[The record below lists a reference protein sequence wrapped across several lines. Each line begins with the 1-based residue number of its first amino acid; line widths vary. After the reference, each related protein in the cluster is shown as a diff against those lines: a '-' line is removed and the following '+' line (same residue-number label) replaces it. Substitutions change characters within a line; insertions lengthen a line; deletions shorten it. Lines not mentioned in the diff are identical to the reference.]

1 MSASLPQR
9 RAKAEMPR
17 RLIDRVLRLAVNT
30 RSPRLGDAPLS
41 SRSSASVIALA
52 TLVAPALVALPAW
65 GEAPVLETV
74 TVTAQKRTENLQDVS
89 QAVTAM
95 SDLDLDAR
103 NIVSFVDLSA
113 VAPGVTVAK
122 NEGFKTVIA
131 IRGVGNEANQNAI
144 ANPSVSYHLDGI
156 YVASPFAL
164 HTDFLDID
172 RIEVLRGP
180 QGTLFGQNSTGGALN
195 VVTRTPDARALSA
208 EADLALG
215 SYGGSRLRAAANVP
229 ISDTLAARASVSARR
244 HDGFSRNVALDQA
257 LDDADQRSA
266 RMRVRWT
273 PNDQWEL
280 DFIAQIHREDRN
292 GAAQKGI
299 LDTTPG
305 ARRLRQDSR
314 AEFELDSRLF
324 GAVATIL
331 LPKLTIEYLT
341 SYQDDDIW
349 LVRDNDRHD
358 LASLPPFA
366 LVPAVFDPETNR
378 QTTRTHELHFI
389 SGEPL
394 ERGSSRFEWVAGVF
408 FLDTAVDILIREYL
422 DFGFDGRFDPVT
434 VEQVRSFAQ
443 GDYGFISD
451 SRPQRD
457 SRSVYGQGSTPLGQ
471 RARLIAGLRYTRD
484 DVRSAVTNFFGRAG
498 TDRLVVD
505 SKALTGRVALE
516 VDVADAG
523 MAYAAYTRGFKPGG
537 SNLTYGR
544 EEEIAPVVVLPT
556 YKAETIDAFEV
567 GAKVDLAGGA
577 VRVNAAAFFYDY
589 RNLQYQ
595 ATDPEVF
602 EGGVGNVPDATSV
615 GLELEVQTSLS
626 AKLTL
631 DGRLAWLSTEI
642 ASRHLALDNVASDAA
657 TNALLAAGR
666 PLFGPEIQRARAA
679 AITDVQGNELAKT
692 PRLTGGLLLRYVDS
706 IGAWGEWSAS
716 AQYTYRGEFW
726 QRIFNN
732 PRTDAVPSYGVANLS
747 FGVRPGAANWAVE
760 LLLHNATDEAGVNAR
775 FTDVFG
781 VGATGEELIPPRQAM
796 VRLSVRR

>member
-1 MSASLPQR
+1 MMARLSVSLIT
-9 RAKAEMPR
+9 
-17 RLIDRVLRLAVNT
+17 LSVLAAA
-30 RSPRLGDAPLS
+30 GAAAD
-41 SRSSASVIALA
+41 
-52 TLVAPALVALPAW
+52 
-65 GEAPVLETV
+65 APVLETV
-74 TVTAQKRTENLQDVS
+74 TVTAQKRAENLQDVS
-89 QAVTAM
+89 QSVTAM
-95 SDLDLDAR
+95 AAADLDAR
-103 NIVSFVDLSA
+103 GIVSFVDLSA
-113 VAPGVTVAK
+113 IAPGVTVAK

-156 YVASPFAL
+156 YIASPFAL

-195 VVTRTPDARALSA
+195 VLTQAPDVRAFSA

-215 SYGGSRLRAAANVP
+215 NYGSSRLRAAANVP
-229 ISDTLAARASVSARR
+229 ITGTLAARASVSVNR
-244 HDGFSRNVALDQA
+244 HDGFSRNLTLDQA
-257 LDDADQRSA
+257 LDDADQRA
-266 RMRVRWT
+266 ARVRLRWM
-273 PNDQWEL
+273 PSDRLEL
-280 DFIAQIHREDRN
+280 DFTTQIHREDRN

-305 ARRLRQDSR
+305 SRRLRQDSR

-324 GAVATIL
+324 ALVARFQLPGLAV
-331 LPKLTIEYLT
+331 EYLT
-341 SYQDDDIW
+341 SYQDDDVW

-378 QTTRTHELHFI
+378 QRTRTHELHVI
-389 SGEPL
+389 SDGQGGL
-394 ERGSSRFEWVAGVF
+394 EWVAGVF
-408 FLDTAVDILIREYL
+408 FLDTAVDIVIREYL

-434 VEQVRSFAQ
+434 IEQVRAFGQ

-451 SRPQRD
+451 SRPERD
-457 SRSVYGQGSTPLGQ
+457 SRSLYGQGSYPLGA

-484 DVRSAVTNFFGRAG
+484 DVRSAVTNFFGRGG
-498 TDRLVVD
+498 TDQLVVD
-505 SKALTGRVALE
+505 SKALTGRIALE
-516 VDVADAG
+516 MDVSDAS
-523 MAYAAYTRGFKPGG
+523 MLYAAYTRGFKPGG

-556 YKAETIDAFEV
+556 YKAETIDAIEV
-567 GAKVDLAGGA
+567 GAKADLAGGA
-577 VRVNAAAFFYDY
+577 VRVNGAAFFYGY

-602 EGGVGNVPDATSV
+602 EGGVGNVPEATSL
-615 GLELEVQTSLS
+615 GMELEAQMFLS
-626 AKLTL
+626 DRLTL
-631 DGRLAWLSTEI
+631 DWRLAWLSTEI
-642 ASRHLALDNVASDAA
+642 SSRHLALDNVSSDAA

-679 AITDVQGNELAKT
+679 AITNVQGNELAKT
-692 PRLTGGLLLRYVDS
+692 PRFTGSLLLRYVGGL
-706 IGAWGEWSAS
+706 GAWGEWSAS
-716 AQYTYRGEFW
+716 SQYIHRGKFQ

-732 PRTDAVPSYGVANLS
+732 PRTDAVPSYGVVDVTL
-747 FGVRPGAANWAVE
+747 GLRPNAADWKLE
-760 LLLHNATDEAGVNAR
+760 LLLRNATDEAGVNAR

-796 VRLSVRR
+796 VRVSARR